1 MTTTKKKLASKF
13 DNNKIKT
20 NVATS
25 GESNTQVTKQKTK
38 KHLPLEVNLEE
49 IMNPNPAIKAAYN
62 SVPGANE
69 YFYWTDKADWN
80 NERRIFA

>member
-38 KHLPLEVNLEE
+38 KHLP
-49 IMNPNPAIKAAYN
+49 
-62 SVPGANE
+62 
-69 YFYWTDKADWN
+69 
-80 NERRIFA
+80 